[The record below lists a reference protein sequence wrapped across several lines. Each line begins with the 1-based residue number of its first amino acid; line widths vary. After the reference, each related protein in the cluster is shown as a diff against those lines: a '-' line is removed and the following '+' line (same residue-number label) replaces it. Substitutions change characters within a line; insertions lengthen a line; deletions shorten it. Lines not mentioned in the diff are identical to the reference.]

1 MAVIYQRR
9 ELLRK
14 KIPLALLLLLLLR
27 PDHWTI
33 SLSASASFTW
43 SHRKGTFASAY
54 REVECW
60 IKEDCVNC
68 AKAKV
73 NPECERPV
81 AGADSS
87 FITLK
92 CCSANSF
99 GGGEN
104 PYRKKWKKLHIRL
117 FCWEREKK
125 IMIMIWWSDDG
136 DGEKMLTRRPLK
148 RNWLEG

>member
-33 SLSASASFTW
+33 SLSASFTW
-43 SHRKGTFASAY
+43 SHRKDTFASAY
-54 REVECW
+54 REVKCW

-87 FITLK
+87 FVTLK

-104 PYRKKWKKLHIRL
+104 PYQKNERNFTSDFFLLR
-117 FCWEREKK
+117 EREK

>member
-33 SLSASASFTW
+33 SLSASFTW

-87 FITLK
+87 FVTLK

-99 GGGEN
+99 GGEESPN
-104 PYRKKWKKLHIRL
+104 
-117 FCWEREKK
+117 REK
-125 IMIMIWWSDDG
+125 IRNFTSNHDNDMMVWWWWWRKNAYPQTSKEELIG
-136 DGEKMLTRRPLK
+136 RLISVQ
-148 RNWLEG
+148 